1 MKSFALVVLLMI
13 LSMFTHSAHA
23 RKPKAVMNVAVDYV
37 NKPLLVGAT
46 VWYCAYDGGDAVQ
59 CLLGEAGDNISS
71 GQSAQID
78 SRLPEIV
85 RKVWT
90 QASELVGKIIRI
102 PLHTIPFD
110 MELTGELA
118 HSVMCGGATM
128 VCGVLFANDTTK
140 LSQLVET
147 RSLQLAVLSV
157 SKLAMN

>member
-1 MKSFALVVLLMI
+1 MKYLALVVLLMI

-23 RKPKAVMNVAVDYV
+23 RKPKAVV
-37 NKPLLVGAT
+37 NKPLQVGST
-46 VWYCAYDGGDAVQ
+46 VWYCTYDGGDAVQ
-59 CLLGEAGDNISS
+59 CLLGEVGSNVSS

-90 QASELVGKIIRI
+90 QASELVGKVIRI

-128 VCGVLFANDTTK
+128 VCGVLFANNTTK

-147 RSLQLAVLSV
+147 RNLQLAVQSTG
-157 SKLAMN
+157 KLAMN